1 MRVKPFVLAAAVL
14 AATPGT
20 AQDEV
25 WRNGLLP
32 FEPEV
37 LQPAAEIYL
46 GFLEDYEV
54 EFGTLAV
61 AYGDDPM
68 LELGRQIAGGG
79 QGAAQRA
86 VHGNHRCLS
95 AWAGARRAGLLRH
108 APFRGAGFA

>member
-20 AQDEV
+20 AQDEA

-37 LQPAAEIYL
+37 LQRAAEIYL
-46 GFLEDYEV
+46 GFLADYEV

-61 AYGDDPM
+61 AYGGDPM
-68 LELGRQIAGGG
+68 LELGHQMP
-79 QGAAQRA
+79 
-86 VHGNHRCLS
+86 
-95 AWAGARRAGLLRH
+95 AGARVPLNALSMAITGACLHGLVRDGLVSWGRCVW
-108 APFRGAGFA
+108 AT